1 MTMREEFEIAMAGEF
16 DGIVNPYGLT
26 TNRKEYSLVKTRLAW
41 MTWQAA
47 TERAALICEERS
59 GPLPGV
65 GAYSA
70 LLAAADAIRG
80 A

>member
-1 MTMREEFEIAMAGEF
+1 MTTREEFEAW
-16 DGIVNPYGLT
+16 YGMEIHPELCVDLWEGW
-26 TNRKEYSLVKTRLAW
+26 K
-41 MTWQAA
+41 AA

-80 A
+80 CD